1 MTQVIFSG
9 RSFKWINTVIEMLVN
24 RGEVFVVK

>member
-24 RGEVFVVK
+24 RGEIFVVK